1 MNITFT
7 SNFVAIYRARNVYQQ
22 HMALHYSKIH
32 GQTYIARNVYQQHM
46 ALHYSKIQGQ
56 TTRKQSKEKQVQM

>member
-7 SNFVAIYRARNVYQQ
+7 SNFVAIYR
-22 HMALHYSKIH
+22 
-32 GQTYIARNVYQQHM
+32 ARNVYQQHM